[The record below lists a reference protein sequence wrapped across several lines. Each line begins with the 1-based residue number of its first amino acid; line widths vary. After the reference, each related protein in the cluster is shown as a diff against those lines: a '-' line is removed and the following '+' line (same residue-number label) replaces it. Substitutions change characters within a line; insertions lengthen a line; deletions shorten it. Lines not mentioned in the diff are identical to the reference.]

1 MIADNIGG
9 RDPGERMVVPQ
20 RTATLDTVEHSTDG
34 SATEH
39 SSVMDRAFARLLAD
53 TASDRLGERV
63 LEFALQQSASR
74 FGFVSFIEEAGA
86 GDSVTDFAEIW
97 LRTGSAAGAFEK
109 KSKSPSPVADRPEPG
124 IANRAYVL
132 AAGPLAVSRSM
143 QVELVF
149 RGRRCGA
156 LLVADAAADYGEDD
170 LARLQALADQAAPV
184 FWALAVERAR
194 DRSAASHAD
203 ARGKLNSVL
212 NTAVDAVIGVRA
224 NGRIV
229 LANPA
234 ATRMFGYSAEEL
246 LGRKLKTLLPNLT
259 RRDQEEY
266 RWRVLETGQSGVF
279 YVGKEERAIRKDGS
293 EFQIEISVGVAG
305 DGENEIFLGIM
316 RDITR
321 RKAAEAEL
329 ARRAEALVRSNQELD
344 DFAYIA
350 SHDLKAPLRGIS
362 NYATFLIEDYA
373 DKIDQAGQDKLLTL
387 GRLTKRMEE
396 IINDL
401 LTYSRVGRT
410 EEGMAAV
417 DLNAVLADVLDSLKV
432 FLDEVNATVLVPEP
446 LPRFYCDQV
455 RVRAVFHNLI
465 TNGVKYNDSPEKQI
479 SITWQENAEG
489 ETVFSVSDNGIGI
502 AEKHQDK
509 VFGIFKR
516 LHSGD
521 KYGGG
526 TGAGLAIVKKI
537 IERHKGRVWL
547 DSEEGQGTTF
557 HFTLG
562 QNQANGNAL

>member
-1 MIADNIGG
+1 MMMSQRPAPLDAAAI
-9 RDPGERMVVPQ
+9 ER
-20 RTATLDTVEHSTDG
+20 RA
-34 SATEH
+34 SAVAEP
-39 SSVMDRAFARLLAD
+39 SSDRALARLLAE
-53 TASDRLGERV
+53 TPSEHLGAAV
-63 LEFALQQSASR
+63 LDFALAR
-74 FGFVSFIEEAGA
+74 TAGAFGIITFIEEAGEPEGA
-86 GDSVTDFAEIW
+86 NDYGEIW
-97 LRTGSAAGAFEK
+97 FRQNAGLVSASERKGRA
-109 KSKSPSPVADRPEPG
+109 PSPVADRAEPG
-124 IANRAYVL
+124 ISNRPYVL
-132 AAGPLAVSRSM
+132 GAGPVALERSM
-143 QVELVF
+143 CADLVF
-149 RGRRCGA
+149 RGRRCGSI
-156 LLVADAAADYGEDD
+156 LVADAAADYGREDFAQ
-170 LARLQALADQAAPV
+170 LEAIAADAAPI

-194 DRSAASHAD
+194 ARSAAGFAD
-203 ARGKLNSVL
+203 ARNKLNSFL

-229 LANPA
+229 MVNPA
-234 ATRMFGYSAEEL
+234 ASRMFGYTGEEL
-246 LGRKLKTLLPNLT
+246 LGKKLKSLLPNLT

-279 YVGKEERAIRKDGS
+279 YTGKEERAVRKDGS

-305 DGENEIFLGIM
+305 EGETEIFIGIM

-321 RKAAEAEL
+321 RKSAEAEL
-329 ARRAEALVRSNQELD
+329 ARRAEALVRSNRELD

-362 NYATFLIEDYA
+362 NYATFLMEDYA
-373 DKIDQAGQDKLLTL
+373 EKLDDAGKDKLLTL
-387 GRLTKRMEE
+387 GRLTKRMED

-410 EEGMAAV
+410 EEGQAEA
-417 DLNAVLADVLDSLKV
+417 DLNAVVADVLDSLKG
-432 FLDEVNATVLVPEP
+432 FLDEAGAKVTVPEP
-446 LPRFYCDQV
+446 LPRHYCDQV
-455 RVRAVFHNLI
+455 RVRAVFHNLVV
-465 TNGVKYNDSPEKQI
+465 NGVKYNDNAEKRI
-479 SITWQENAEG
+479 RIAWEENAEG

-502 AEKHQDK
+502 AEKNRDK

-537 IERHKGRVWL
+537 IERHQGRIWL

-562 QNQANGNAL
+562 QNQGNGNAP